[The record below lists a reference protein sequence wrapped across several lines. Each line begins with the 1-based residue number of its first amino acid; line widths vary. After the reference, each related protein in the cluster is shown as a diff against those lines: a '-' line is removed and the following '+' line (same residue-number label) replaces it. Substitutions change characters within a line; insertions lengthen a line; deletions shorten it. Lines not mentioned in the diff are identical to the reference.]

1 MTRDSADYPFEEQPA
16 VKPAALTFRPSG
28 FVDCHADNTGT
39 TSLKKFQTPE
49 FSLIEAR
56 HISTRLRVRTTVAF
70 ARPRCGIC
78 SLMGRSRAAPQNKNS
93 QIATEYSVFYYIDIR
108 DTILMAVSVVLSV
121 GARTC
126 LADASR
132 PAAKLAPLKH

>member
-1 MTRDSADYPFEEQPA
+1 
-16 VKPAALTFRPSG
+16 
-28 FVDCHADNTGT
+28 
-39 TSLKKFQTPE
+39 
-49 FSLIEAR
+49 
-56 HISTRLRVRTTVAF
+56 VAF

-78 SLMGRSRAAPQNKNS
+78 SSMGHSRAAPQNKNR
-93 QIATEYSVFYYIDIR
+93 QIATEYSVFYYMDIR